1 MLGRVPDF
9 VMEME
14 VYRIFFD
21 FEVLETKRGGSCLG
35 ISVGKIVGLGFG
47 FSLGV

>member
-1 MLGRVPDF
+1 MLVRVPDF

-21 FEVLETKRGGSCLG
+21 FEELETKRGGSCLG